1 MDFSIRIE
9 LISTILVFLSEEMGR
24 FNKDKYKQLD
34 GKLYQELINN
44 NNLKL
49 IYKHFSS
56 LDHFSK

>member
-1 MDFSIRIE
+1 MNFSIRIE